1 MRLAERMSR
10 LGTETAFQVL
20 VKARALEA
28 QGRNIIHL
36 ELGEPDF
43 PTPEHIVQAG
53 VRALRDG
60 KTKYT
65 PSAGIPELREAI
77 AAHVSATRGVSFTP
91 DQVVVTPGAKPIMFF
106 SILALV
112 EPGDEVLY
120 PAPGFPIYESMINY
134 CGGKPVP
141 YILREENNFRF
152 DPAEFCAL
160 ANARTKMIILNSPQN
175 PTGGVLEQSDL
186 QVVAETALKYDSII
200 LTDEVYWRVLYDGTF
215 SSLLSMPE
223 LHARTILLDGF
234 SKAYSMTGWRLGWGV
249 MPADLA
255 DHITRLQ
262 TNANSCVAGV
272 VQYAGLEALT
282 GPQDSVG
289 KMVAAFKE
297 RRDVIVEGLN
307 NIPGLTC
314 LKPRGAFYAFPNSTR
329 TDWDS
334 PRLADYLLNEA
345 GVACLS
351 GTAFGDA
358 GEGYLRFSYAN
369 SLENIKE
376 ALRRIRAAVEKIQ
389 D

>member
-1 MRLAERMSR
+1 MKLAERMSR

-28 QGRNIIHL
+28 QGRSIIHL

-43 PTPEHIVQAG
+43 PTPENIVQAG
-53 VRALRDG
+53 IRALHDG

-77 AAHVSATRGVSFTP
+77 AAHVSATRGVAFTP

-134 CGGKPVP
+134 AGGKPVP
-141 YILREENNFRF
+141 YILRESNNFRF
-152 DPAEFCAL
+152 DPAEFRAL

-175 PTGGVLEQSDL
+175 PTGGVLEPSDL
-186 QVVAETALKYDSII
+186 QVVAETALKYDSVI

-215 SSLLSMPE
+215 SSLLSMPG
-223 LHARTILLDGF
+223 LPARTILLDGF

-249 MPADLA
+249 MPVDLA
-255 DHITRLQ
+255 DQITRLQ

-272 VQYAGLEALT
+272 AQYAGLEALK

-314 LKPRGAFYAFPNSTR
+314 LKPRGAFYAFPNSTQ
-329 TDWDS
+329 TGWDS
-334 PRLADYLLNEA
+334 RRLADYLLNDA

-376 ALRRIRAAVEKIQ
+376 ALRRVRAAVEKIQ

>member
-1 MRLAERMSR
+1 
-10 LGTETAFQVL
+10 
-20 VKARALEA
+20 
-28 QGRNIIHL
+28 
-36 ELGEPDF
+36 
-43 PTPEHIVQAG
+43 
-53 VRALRDG
+53 
-60 KTKYT
+60 
-65 PSAGIPELREAI
+65 
-77 AAHVSATRGVSFTP
+77 
-91 DQVVVTPGAKPIMFF
+91 
-106 SILALV
+106 
-112 EPGDEVLY
+112 
-120 PAPGFPIYESMINY
+120 
-134 CGGKPVP
+134 
-141 YILREENNFRF
+141 
-152 DPAEFCAL
+152 
-160 ANARTKMIILNSPQN
+160 
-175 PTGGVLEQSDL
+175 
-186 QVVAETALKYDSII
+186 
-200 LTDEVYWRVLYDGTF
+200 
-215 SSLLSMPE
+215 
-223 LHARTILLDGF
+223 
-234 SKAYSMTGWRLGWGV
+234 MTGWRLGWGV

-255 DHITRLQ
+255 DQITRLQ

-272 VQYAGLEALT
+272 AQYAGLEALT

-329 TDWDS
+329 TGWDS
-334 PRLADYLLNEA
+334 RRLADYLLNEA